1 MRLSLSHKH
10 AIEELPYEPQR
21 LGAAEPQ
28 PKCERPLNRRD
39 AMSAEK
45 TAGEK
50 TLLELRDSGLL
61 HCDER
66 REKREE
72 GGAHTNHLSAKYDRL
87 AANGLPPCSSRLC
100 GSFVLAPTESTQLS
114 ITNCLRRCPNF

>member
-1 MRLSLSHKH
+1 MSKKPRTGNSVTVKQPSPKSRCRPKFCIRHHVGVGEYPIK
-10 AIEELPYEPQR
+10 PQR

-66 REKREE
+66 RDIPDSV
-72 GGAHTNHLSAKYDRL
+72 N
-87 AANGLPPCSSRLC
+87 
-100 GSFVLAPTESTQLS
+100 
-114 ITNCLRRCPNF
+114 

>member
-1 MRLSLSHKH
+1 MSHGLQYRYYAPRSRSCVH
-10 AIEELPYEPQR
+10 PVGARTEEPQR
-21 LGAAEPQ
+21 LRAAEPQ

-50 TLLELRDSGLL
+50 TLLELRASGLL

-66 REKREE
+66 RENSMGESAQTRFPSN
-72 GGAHTNHLSAKYDRL
+72 AWPHLGPRD
-87 AANGLPPCSSRLC
+87 P
-100 GSFVLAPTESTQLS
+100 
-114 ITNCLRRCPNF
+114 